1 MMNLKKKMAQKV
13 TTFAMNA
20 AHKAAGQVSTA
31 GTYQPK
37 EPAPLKQM
45 KKKDIFIFIIQ
56 TRKRVRNMNR

>member
-20 AHKAAGQVSTA
+20 AHKAAGQVSVG

-37 EPAPLKQM
+37 EPAALKHV
-45 KKKDIFIFIIQ
+45 KK
-56 TRKRVRNMNR
+56 